1 MEINRN
7 HQQECAYK
15 KLHVL
20 EKGEL
25 TGIGGE
31 ILKTD
36 QSITSTILL
45 KAAPSAFIGF
55 DFV

>member
-1 MEINRN
+1 MEINRT

>member
-7 HQQECAYK
+7 HQQEGACK
-15 KLHVL
+15 KLHVPK
-20 EKGEL
+20 KGEL

-36 QSITSTILL
+36 QSITSTIL
-45 KAAPSAFIGF
+45 
-55 DFV
+55 